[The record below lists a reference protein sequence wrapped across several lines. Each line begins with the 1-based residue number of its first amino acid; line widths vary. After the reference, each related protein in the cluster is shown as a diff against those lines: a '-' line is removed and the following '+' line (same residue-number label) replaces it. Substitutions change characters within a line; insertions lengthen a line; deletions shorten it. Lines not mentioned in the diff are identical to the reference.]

1 MIETPEIK
9 PKEAGNKIIKKI
21 RFLNGKRV
29 VKRTCSGFGYAYNP
43 KTKRCEKLSP
53 KEIHARFLGS
63 KKRIRKMK
71 IKMGNILRKRE
82 RSMKIRKA
90 RMGE

>member
-1 MIETPEIK
+1 MIDNPIEK
-9 PKEAGNKIIKKI
+9 PKEAGNRVKKII

-29 VKRTCSGFGYAYNP
+29 VKRRCGMGYVYNP

-53 KEIHARFLGS
+53 KEIHTRFLGS

-71 IKMGNILRKRE
+71 IKMGNILRKRA

-90 RMGE
+90 RMGG

>member
-1 MIETPEIK
+1 MIDNPIEK
-9 PKEAGNKIIKKI
+9 PKEAGNKVKKVI

-29 VKRTCSGFGYAYNP
+29 VKRRCGGGYQYNP

-71 IKMGNILRKRE
+71 IKMGNILRKRA

>member
-1 MIETPEIK
+1 MELQNSS
-9 PKEAGNKIIKKI
+9 GSNKIIKKI
-21 RFLNGKRV
+21 RFLGGKRII
-29 VKRTCSGFGYAYNP
+29 KRTCSGFGYAYNP

-71 IKMGNILRKRE
+71 IKMNNILRKRA

>member
-1 MIETPEIK
+1 MIDNPIEK
-9 PKEAGNKIIKKI
+9 PKEVGNRVKKVI

-29 VKRTCSGFGYAYNP
+29 VKRTCSGFGYQYNP

-53 KEIHARFLGS
+53 KAIHTRFLGS

-71 IKMGNILRKRE
+71 IKMGNILRKRA

>member
-1 MIETPEIK
+1 MIDNPIEK
-9 PKEAGNKIIKKI
+9 PKEAGNKVKKVI
-21 RFLNGKRV
+21 RFLNGKRT
-29 VKRTCSGFGYAYNP
+29 VKRRCGGGYQYNP
-43 KTKRCEKLSP
+43 KTKRCEKLYP

-71 IKMGNILRKRE
+71 IKMGNILRKRA